1 MTTRTLLLTLAACA
15 LSSCLLPDRPAPP
28 RLFTPVTV
36 AGSPHGV
43 VAGPAVRIRP
53 VRSPLHLREAIAWQR
68 DDTEFGTYE
77 QRRWTELPASYVE
90 REFDDALATAGVA
103 VVGSD
108 EAPALTVDLLHFEEA
123 LAPAHEAVVELDVEL
138 ASATRI
144 LLRRRFASRQ
154 PLSADDPSELARGIG
169 VALDRVAADA
179 ARAIRD
185 AAGVAAPAHRKR

>member
-1 MTTRTLLLTLAACA
+1 MTTRTLLLTLGACA
-15 LSSCLLPDRPAPP
+15 LSSCLLPDRPAPT
-28 RLFTPVTV
+28 RLFTPVT
-36 AGSPHGV
+36 AATSPHGV
-43 VAGPAVRIRP
+43 VVGPTVRIRP

-68 DDTEFGTYE
+68 NDTEFGTYE

-90 REFDDALATAGVA
+90 REFDDALAAAGVA

-108 EAPALTVDLLHFEEA
+108 EAPALSVELLHFEEA

-154 PLSADDPSELARGIG
+154 PLGSEDPSELARGIG
-169 VALDRVAADA
+169 VALDQATADA
-179 ARAIRD
+179 SRAIRE
-185 AAGVAAPAHRKR
+185 AAGVAGPVHRKR